1 MTHLATMGS
10 VKTGALMDKASL
22 SAARPY
28 IVSAKP
34 WPSEAE
40 IARKAGIVMRKVFA
54 LAVPGRE
61 QPRAVVTIGVM
72 GSGKSTAVKKIA
84 RGWRPAVIDP
94 DQVCIALL
102 GHGRLPSGGDLY
114 DLSHRWTT
122 SVVERAVAG
131 RYNVVYDAAVP
142 SERLLKTL
150 RRAGYRIEMLL
161 VRATREKAR
170 GREVSRDLRR
180 GWGRAGVSER
190 AHISTAADIS
200 KNGPRLAAKYAD
212 SLTVCDNTGR
222 VMRCLN
228 AGQPRA
234 LSATALAHYFR
245 P

>member
-1 MTHLATMGS
+1 MTHLTTLGS
-10 VKTGALMDKASL
+10 VKTGGLMDKASL
-22 SAARPY
+22 ATARPY

-40 IARKAGIVMRKVFA
+40 IARKAGLVIRKVFKN
-54 LAVPGRE
+54 AVPGRE
-61 QPRAVVTIGVM
+61 GPRAIVTIGVM

-84 RGWRPAVIDP
+84 RGWCPAVIDP

-102 GHGRLPSGGDLY
+102 GHARLPSGGDLY

-122 SVVERAVAG
+122 SIVERAVAG

-142 SERLLKTL
+142 SERLLKIL

-161 VRATREKAR
+161 VHATREKAR
-170 GREVSRDLRR
+170 GREVKRDLKR

-190 AHISTAADIS
+190 AHVSTAADIS
-200 KNGPRLAAKYAD
+200 VNGPKLAAKYAD
-212 SLTVCDNTGR
+212 SLTVCDNSGR
-222 VMRCLN
+222 VMRCID
-228 AGQPRA
+228 AGDPRKS
-234 LSATALAHYFR
+234 SATALARHFR